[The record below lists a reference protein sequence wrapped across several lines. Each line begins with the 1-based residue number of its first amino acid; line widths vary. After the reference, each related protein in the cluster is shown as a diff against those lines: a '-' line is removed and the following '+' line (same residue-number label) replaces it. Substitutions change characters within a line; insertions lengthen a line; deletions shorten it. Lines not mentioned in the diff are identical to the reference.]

1 MADTSLLSKKGPP
14 KVMIPN
20 NRTRSFGKI
29 NIFTV
34 AVVVFALILN
44 PHTLVSNSEDYLA
57 E

>member
-1 MADTSLLSKKGPP
+1 MADTSLVSKKGSP